1 MKHSRKPWRAVSGHY
16 MRRYLAITGLLGLAV
31 ATFVAVTTL
40 AFSAPAEVAEKKAEA
55 ERVLAEIQE
64 LDGRLGLAI
73 ENYNGA
79 NLKLTDIDE
88 RLVATSERLDIA
100 RKSSR
105 VAQTRLGERLRALY
119 MGNEASS
126 LEVMLGAASVDDL
139 MDRITTVRHVSA
151 RDTDLVEMARGAR
164 KETGQREQKLQGARD
179 NQEVV
184 VTERDQKRQDI
195 ESLLAERERLAASI
209 EGELA
214 VLIEEEAAQQ
224 VQLKIDAERRLA
236 AQRDERERARSAA
249 QSEAAAAN
257 NEQASAS
264 QTASSLTSTS
274 PAPAPAPVP
283 PPPPS
288 KYTGVVGTAITLLG
302 IPYVWGGST
311 PSGGFDCSGFVLY
324 VYAQHGV
331 SLPHHAAT
339 QYNYGTP
346 VSRGALQPGDIV
358 YFNGLGHNGIYIGND
373 QFIHSPHTGDVVKI
387 SSLNDSWYAATWVG
401 ARRL

>member
-1 MKHSRKPWRAVSGHY
+1 
-16 MRRYLAITGLLGLAV
+16 MRRYLAITGLLGVAV

-40 AFSAPAEVAEKKAEA
+40 AFSAPADVAEKRADA
-55 ERVLAEIQE
+55 ERVLAEIQDR
-64 LDGRLGLAI
+64 DGRLGLAI

-79 NLKLTDIDE
+79 DLKLADIDE
-88 RLVATSERLDIA
+88 RLVATGERLDIA

-105 VAQTRLGERLRALY
+105 VAQTQLAERLRALY
-119 MGNEASS
+119 TGSAVSS

-139 MDRITTVRHVSA
+139 MDRIATVRHVSA

-184 VTERDQKRQDI
+184 VADRDQKRHDI
-195 ESLLAERERLAASI
+195 EGLLAERERLAASI
-209 EGELA
+209 EDELA
-214 VLIEEEAAQQ
+214 VLIEEETARQA
-224 VQLKIDAERRLA
+224 QLKIDVERRLA
-236 AQRDERERARSAA
+236 TQRDERERARSAA
-249 QSEAAAAN
+249 KSASAASN
-257 NEQASAS
+257 NEQVPAS
-264 QTASSLTSTS
+264 QTAPASTS
-274 PAPAPAPVP
+274 ASPPPAPATTPVP

-288 KYTGVVGTAITLLG
+288 KYTGVVGTAMTLLG
-302 IPYVWGGST
+302 IPYVWGGSSL
-311 PSGGFDCSGFVLY
+311 SGGFDCSGFVMY

-358 YFNGLGHNGIYIGND
+358 YFNGLGHNGIYIGNG

-387 SSLNDSWYAATWVG
+387 SSLNDSWYAATFVG

>member
-1 MKHSRKPWRAVSGHY
+1 

-40 AFSAPAEVAEKKAEA
+40 AFSAPADVAEKRAEA
-55 ERVLAEIQE
+55 ERVLAEIQD

-79 NLKLTDIDE
+79 DLRLTDIDE
-88 RLVATSERLDIA
+88 RLVATGERLDIA

-105 VAQTRLGERLRALY
+105 VAQTQLAGRLRALY
-119 MGNEASS
+119 MGSEASS

-139 MDRITTVRHVSA
+139 MDRMTTVRHVSA

-164 KETGQREQKLQGARD
+164 QETGQREQKLQGARD

-184 VTERDQKRQDI
+184 VADRDQKRQDI
-195 ESLLAERERLAASI
+195 EGLLAERERLAASI

-214 VLIEEEAAQQ
+214 VLIEEETARQAR
-224 VQLKIDAERRLA
+224 LKIDAERRLV

-249 QSEAAAAN
+249 KSASAASN
-257 NEQASAS
+257 NEQAPAS
-264 QTASSLTSTS
+264 QSAPASTSAS
-274 PAPAPAPVP
+274 PAPAPAPTPVP

-288 KYTGVVGTAITLLG
+288 KYTGVVGTAMTLLG
-302 IPYVWGGST
+302 IPYVWGGSS
-311 PSGGFDCSGFVLY
+311 PSGGFDCSGFVMY

-358 YFNGLGHNGIYIGND
+358 YFNGLGHNGIYIGNS

-387 SSLNDSWYAATWVG
+387 SSLNDSWYAATFVG